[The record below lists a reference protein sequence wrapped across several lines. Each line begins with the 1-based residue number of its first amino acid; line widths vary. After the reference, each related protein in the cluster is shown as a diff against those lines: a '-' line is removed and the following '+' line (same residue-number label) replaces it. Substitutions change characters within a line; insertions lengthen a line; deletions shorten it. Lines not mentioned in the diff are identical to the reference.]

1 LISAWSASD
10 FIVFRA
16 VCRGG
21 DGCPGWPIA
30 GCNRRGDGS
39 SRLGTRLVG
48 STDASAHHCD
58 RSGHDA
64 RFGRTASAATR
75 SIGSQKGRSRWC
87 VHDGTA
93 TDCLRPR
100 TYQQSASVLIAT
112 RRSSP
117 VAKCGILV
125 GVAAAATLV
134 AGLAGC
140 SSNKS
145 NTTSPTSSTAA
156 AGNQVIIDGQNE
168 NVTGQ
173 VTCTP
178 ANGNVNI
185 GIGDPSNG
193 IGAVVSSADP
203 PVVQAV
209 GLGNLTGATLG
220 YSAGAPN
227 QGTVQATKAV
237 TPTRSRALRRG

>member
-1 LISAWSASD
+1 
-10 FIVFRA
+10 
-16 VCRGG
+16 
-21 DGCPGWPIA
+21 
-30 GCNRRGDGS
+30 
-39 SRLGTRLVG
+39 
-48 STDASAHHCD
+48 
-58 RSGHDA
+58 
-64 RFGRTASAATR
+64 
-75 SIGSQKGRSRWC
+75 
-87 VHDGTA
+87 
-93 TDCLRPR
+93 
-100 TYQQSASVLIAT
+100 
-112 RRSSP
+112 

-125 GVAAAATLV
+125 GVAAAATVV

-145 NTTSPTSSTAA
+145 STTSPTSSTAA
-156 AGNQVIIDGQNE
+156 AGNQVSIDGQNQ

-193 IGAVVSSADP
+193 IGAVVSGADP

-227 QGTVQATKAV
+227 QGTVQATKSGNSYTIKGTATGINTTNQQQLSKPFEMDV
-237 TPTRSRALRRG
+237 TCP

>member
-1 LISAWSASD
+1 
-10 FIVFRA
+10 
-16 VCRGG
+16 
-21 DGCPGWPIA
+21 
-30 GCNRRGDGS
+30 
-39 SRLGTRLVG
+39 
-48 STDASAHHCD
+48 
-58 RSGHDA
+58 
-64 RFGRTASAATR
+64 
-75 SIGSQKGRSRWC
+75 
-87 VHDGTA
+87 
-93 TDCLRPR
+93 
-100 TYQQSASVLIAT
+100 
-112 RRSSP
+112 

-125 GVAAAATLV
+125 GVAAAATVV

-145 NTTSPTSSTAA
+145 STTSPTSSTAA
-156 AGNQVIIDGQNE
+156 AGNQVIIDGQNQ

-193 IGAVVSSADP
+193 IGAVVSGADP

-227 QGTVQATKAV
+227 QGTVQATKSGNSYTIKGTATGIDTTNQQQLSKPFEMDV
-237 TPTRSRALRRG
+237 TCP

>member
-1 LISAWSASD
+1 
-10 FIVFRA
+10 
-16 VCRGG
+16 
-21 DGCPGWPIA
+21 
-30 GCNRRGDGS
+30 
-39 SRLGTRLVG
+39 
-48 STDASAHHCD
+48 
-58 RSGHDA
+58 
-64 RFGRTASAATR
+64 
-75 SIGSQKGRSRWC
+75 
-87 VHDGTA
+87 
-93 TDCLRPR
+93 
-100 TYQQSASVLIAT
+100 
-112 RRSSP
+112 

-125 GVAAAATLV
+125 GVAAAATVV

-145 NTTSPTSSTAA
+145 STTSPTSSTAA
-156 AGNQVIIDGQNE
+156 AGNQVIIDGQNQ

-227 QGTVQATKAV
+227 QGTVQATKSGNSYTIKGTATGIDTTNQQQLSKPFEMDV
-237 TPTRSRALRRG
+237 TCP

>member
-1 LISAWSASD
+1 
-10 FIVFRA
+10 
-16 VCRGG
+16 
-21 DGCPGWPIA
+21 
-30 GCNRRGDGS
+30 
-39 SRLGTRLVG
+39 
-48 STDASAHHCD
+48 
-58 RSGHDA
+58 
-64 RFGRTASAATR
+64 
-75 SIGSQKGRSRWC
+75 
-87 VHDGTA
+87 
-93 TDCLRPR
+93 
-100 TYQQSASVLIAT
+100 
-112 RRSSP
+112 

-125 GVAAAATLV
+125 GVAAAATVV

-145 NTTSPTSSTAA
+145 STTSPTSSTAA
-156 AGNQVIIDGQNE
+156 AGNQVIIDGQNQ

-193 IGAVVSSADP
+193 IGAVVSGADP

-209 GLGNLTGATLG
+209 GLGNLTGVTLG

-227 QGTVQATKAV
+227 QGTVQATKSGNSYTIKGTATGINTTNQQRLSKPFEMDV
-237 TPTRSRALRRG
+237 TCP